1 MKKVLIIEDER
12 SIADVEKDYLE
23 ANNYTVE
30 IERTGSAGLKSALE
44 KEHDLILLDIML
56 PDLDGFSICKEIR
69 KVKQTPILFVTAKL
83 DDIDKIKGFGAGAD
97 DYMIKPFSFQ
107 ELVVRVGAHIAR
119 YEKLTNLRMK
129 PSEIMI
135 KDLQIN
141 LSSRQVFLNGNELL
155 LPNREFE
162 LLSFFTQHPDE
173 VFSKETLLNKV
184 WGADAYV
191 ELNTVTVHVNR
202 LREKIEKDVSNPSY
216 IKTVWGVGY
225 KFNVLT

>member
-1 MKKVLIIEDER
+1 
-12 SIADVEKDYLE
+12 
-23 ANNYTVE
+23 
-30 IERTGSAGLKSALE
+30 
-44 KEHDLILLDIML
+44 ML

-69 KVKQTPILFVTAKL
+69 KEKQTPILFVTAKL

-97 DYMIKPFSFQ
+97 DYIIKPFSFQ

-119 YEKLTNLRMK
+119 YEKLTSLHAK
-129 PSEIMI
+129 PNEII
-135 KDLQIN
+135 VKDLRIN
-141 LSSRQVFLNGNELL
+141 LSSHQVFYKEKELL

-162 LLSFFTQHPDE
+162 LLCFLAQNPDE

-191 ELNTVTVHVNR
+191 ELNTVTVHINR
-202 LREKIEKDVSNPSY
+202 LREKIEQDVSNPTY

-225 KFNVLT
+225 KFNVL

>member
-23 ANNYTVE
+23 ANGYEVE
-30 IERTGSAGLKSALE
+30 IETTGNGGLKNALE

-56 PDLDGFSICKEIR
+56 PDNDGFSICKEIR
-69 KVKQTPILFVTAKL
+69 KTKQTPVLFVTAKL

-97 DYMIKPFSFQ
+97 DYIIKPFSFQ
-107 ELVVRVGAHIAR
+107 ELVVRVGAHISR
-119 YEKLTNLRMK
+119 YETLTSMNAK
-129 PSEIMI
+129 PNEIVV
-135 KDLQIN
+135 KDLKIN
-141 LSSRQVFLNGNELL
+141 LSSHQVFFQENELF

-162 LLSFFTQHPDE
+162 LLSFLAQHPDE

-191 ELNTVTVHVNR
+191 ELNTVTVHINR
-202 LREKIEKDVSNPSY
+202 LREKIEKDLSNPAY

-225 KFNVLT
+225 KFNV